1 MLTWA
6 HYLILF
12 AIALVVTVLLVPV
25 VRKVAVRFGVVDEPG
40 PRRVNKVPIPRMG
53 GVAMYFG
60 LLVATLA
67 EYAFEAA
74 GLWDGPLLGVDGPKI
89 QSLGLLAGVT
99 AIVVVGVLDDVFSL
113 KPIVKFCGQ
122 ILASCIIA
130 FTGTLLMRFHL
141 PFSTEIVS
149 LGVWAYPITVIY
161 LVCFINVINLIDG
174 LDGLA
179 AGVSAIAAFA
189 LFLVVITLFRTDA
202 ALFAIIIMGCCIAF
216 LFYNFNPASIFMGDS
231 GSMMLGLSLGTI
243 SLLGA
248 ARFASVTIMLV
259 PILVALVPIIDTFGA
274 IVRRLR
280 KHQSIA
286 TADAGH
292 IHHRL
297 LLRGYS
303 QRKVVLLVYAWT
315 AFLSLGALL
324 MWEVGGVTKYVVLV
338 VLLLFSA
345 IVVWRLGLF
354 GPTRIRHGRK
364 DVVYESH
371 EERAAR
377 RKAAREA
384 KAAARRDAG
393 QADAGTG
400 TGHAAPPADE

>member
-6 HYLILF
+6 HYLVLF
-12 AIALVVTVLLVPV
+12 AVALVVTALLVPV
-25 VRKVAVRFGVVDEPG
+25 VRKVAIKFGVVDEPG

-60 LLVATLA
+60 LLAATLV
-67 EYAFEAA
+67 EYAFEAL
-74 GLWDGPLLGVDGPKI
+74 GIWDGPLISYTGVKLQPIGMI
-89 QSLGLLAGVT
+89 AGVT
-99 AIVVVGVLDDVFSL
+99 VIVIVGVLDDIFSL
-113 KPIVKFCGQ
+113 KPLVKLVGQ

-141 PFSTEIVS
+141 PFSSEIIS
-149 LGVWAYPITVIY
+149 FGIWAYPITVLY

-179 AGVSAIAAFA
+179 AGVSGIAALA
-189 LFLVVITLFRTDA
+189 LFVIVITLFRVDA
-202 ALFAIIIMGCCIAF
+202 ALFAVIIVGCCIAF

-259 PILVALVPIIDTFGA
+259 PIVIALVPIVDTFAA

-315 AFLSLGALL
+315 AFLSIGALL
-324 MWEVGGVTKYVVLV
+324 MWEVGGVTKYVVLL

-354 GPTRIRHGRK
+354 GPIRVRHGRK

-371 EERAAR
+371 EERAE
-377 RKAAREA
+377 RKRAA
-384 KAAARRDAG
+384 KAAGASGAEKTG
-393 QADAGTG
+393 ADAPSDD
-400 TGHAAPPADE
+400 AE